1 MANLAAIGVPID
13 AAFIGV
19 NREATIGVVAEL
31 AERGCG
37 GAVCFASGF
46 LESAAELSDG
56 ADLQNQLIAASGDMP
71 IIGPN
76 CYGVINYFDQFCLWP
91 DQHGGRPVDRGVAII
106 TQSSN
111 IMINITMQNRGLPI
125 AYALTVGN
133 QAKIDLARLG
143 AMVLADPRV
152 SALGL
157 HIEGINDIRA
167 LEDLARLARELGKGI
182 VAIKVGTSDQARSA
196 TISHTASLAGDDAGA
211 DALLSRL
218 GIGRVDT
225 IAAMIETLK
234 ILHVVGP
241 LGEMAS
247 HQCLVLGARRL

>member
-1 MANLAAIGVPID
+1 MDIMRMLNPSSVAVIGGGFWGRSIVEQLVKIGFKGKIHTVHPKATEIGGISTVPNLACIHGPID
-13 AAFIGV
+13 AAFVGV

-31 AERGCG
+31 AQRGCG

-91 DQHGGRPVDRGVAII
+91 DQHGGRLVERGVAII

-125 AYALTVGN
+125 
-133 QAKIDLARLG
+133 
-143 AMVLADPRV
+143 
-152 SALGL
+152 
-157 HIEGINDIRA
+157 
-167 LEDLARLARELGKGI
+167 
-182 VAIKVGTSDQARSA
+182 
-196 TISHTASLAGDDAGA
+196 
-211 DALLSRL
+211 
-218 GIGRVDT
+218 
-225 IAAMIETLK
+225 
-234 ILHVVGP
+234 
-241 LGEMAS
+241 
-247 HQCLVLGARRL
+247 